1 MSQKY
6 LSLLELQPGASDDDI
21 KKAYKKM
28 AMKYHPDKNKE
39 DGAEEKFKKISE
51 AYQILTGK
59 LQDKSN
65 PINNMNFNFMNA
77 NDLFANLFN
86 ERSDNINIPGFI
98 NIQSQ
103 QYNPHI
109 FHTINRINLPQD
121 SRPSKVHR
129 SSKIQIQNGQKIET
143 ITEIYNGQIRQKT
156 VITKL

>member
-6 LSLLELQPGASDDDI
+6 LSVLELEHGASEDDI
-21 KKAYKKM
+21 KKTYKKM
-28 AMKYHPDKNKE
+28 AMKYHPDRNKE
-39 DGAEEKFKKISE
+39 EGAEEKFKQISE

-59 LQDKSN
+59 SSDKSN
-65 PINNMNFNFMNA
+65 SINNMNFNFMNA

-103 QYNPHI
+103 QYNSQI
-109 FHTINRINLPQD
+109 FHTVNKINLPKD
-121 SRPSKVHR
+121 SRPNKVHR

-156 VITKL
+156 VITNI